1 MRAADLYGSSSLQLE
16 DKEEDEDD
24 PFGLSEAWVA
34 LMVWLYSKGEFAPG
48 MITATE
54 VQDFVKGHTEV
65 LNEAVD
71 FGIKQEPL
79 DNASR
84 QRLQES
90 NYVFSGIKTFHELNE
105 ALPSLLTPEGN
116 IKPFN
121 QFLNDVQTINKNYNS
136 YYLRSEYNFA
146 KASAEMAAKWK
157 NFMMLDSDR
166 YYLQYRTAADEH
178 VRRSHRL
185 LHNVTLPITSK
196 FWDYYFPPNGWNC
209 RCNVVPV
216 RKSDYPLSDEKKAM
230 QDGSQATYGK
240 HQEMFKFNPGKVMA
254 TFPAYNAYTI
264 SKCQKCKDNGYLK
277 LVADVPDNELC
288 RACRIYRECA
298 GDYTKSQAAIERK
311 HYLHEMETLLCNKI
325 EKIIEGKTIKI
336 GFNKYGNEHLYSD
349 TFKRTAGFLNKS
361 DLKDLDSVLKK
372 GNNGREVPLYKNR
385 HDGIENFLYFDSEI
399 NGKKVTLNV
408 AVRAKKSKDGKIRK
422 ERFLYSVTKRK

>member
-48 MITATE
+48 MITEKE
-54 VQDFVKGHTEV
+54 VQDFVKKHTEV

-71 FGIKQEPL
+71 LGIKQRAL
-79 DNASR
+79 DDISK
-84 QRLQES
+84 QRLRES

-146 KASAEMAAKWK
+146 KASAEMATKWK
-157 NFMMLDSDR
+157 SFMMLDSDR

-209 RCNVVPV
+209 RCNVVSV
-216 RKSDYPLSDEKKAM
+216 RKSDHPLSDEKKAM

-240 HQEMFKFNPGKVMA
+240 HQEMFKFNPGKTMT

-264 SKCQKCKDNGYLK
+264 SKCKKCKDNGYIK
-277 LVADVPDNELC
+277 LASNVEDNELC
-288 RACRIYRECA
+288 IACRICREC
-298 GDYTKSQAAIERK
+298 SQ
-311 HYLHEMETLLCNKI
+311 
-325 EKIIEGKTIKI
+325 
-336 GFNKYGNEHLYSD
+336 S
-349 TFKRTAGFLNKS
+349 
-361 DLKDLDSVLKK
+361 KK
-372 GNNGREVPLYKNR
+372 
-385 HDGIENFLYFDSEI
+385 
-399 NGKKVTLNV
+399 
-408 AVRAKKSKDGKIRK
+408 
-422 ERFLYSVTKRK
+422 